1 MGKKKF
7 TIDGRSFAY
16 RDPNN
21 PAMFEK
27 IDREELT
34 ALRNERFRQ
43 TGSPGG
49 NFPYNNPHSY
59 SFTNP
64 LYDYDESTVK
74 KAAKKLG
81 IQNVDER
88 EEVSKILDF
97 IRGSESKS
105 VKEEPEEELEDEII
119 PSEPTPEFPP
129 DDYGAP
135 GPVDF
140 ETRME
145 EATYPP
151 FAGSYFDFVGGDPSN
166 PADYYMGDPD
176 RGGTTRYFGDDKF
189 LIEDGA
195 PGAVVPDE
203 AASYI
208 RAVQDPE
215 YIATFGLRMDEEED
229 KGYET
234 EEDRVSS
241 AMAGGIGTIAT
252 TFRDRAMG
260 GGLVG
265 GLVGSVI

>member
-1 MGKKKF
+1 VGKKKF

-74 KAAKKLG
+74 KAAKELD

-88 EEVSKILDF
+88 EEVSRILDF
-97 IRGSESKS
+97 IRGSEQKS
-105 VKEEPEEELEDEII
+105 VKEEPEDEII
-119 PSEPTPEFPP
+119 PSEPTPEFPQ

-166 PADYYMGDPD
+166 PSDYYLGDPT
-176 RGGTTRYFGDDKF
+176 RGGTTRYFQDSVV
-189 LIEDGA
+189 EDPSPAG
-195 PGAVVPDE
+195 VVPGDQPSFVRSITDPDFLDAAFSALDE
-203 AASYI
+203 AVADDDDLDYK
-208 RAVQDPE
+208 
-215 YIATFGLRMDEEED
+215 T
-229 KGYET
+229 YET
-234 EEDRVSS
+234 EEDRVSQ
-241 AMAGGIGTIAT
+241 AVANGLPTIQRMFGTI
-252 TFRDRAMG
+252 
-260 GGLVG
+260 
-265 GLVGSVI
+265 